1 MKRTL
6 TILILTCLALP
17 ALGQTLQLKERVVCE
32 GTELRL
38 ADLVHENGGVP
49 EGERVVADAPR
60 PGESSTISRARLQRR
75 LWDWGWRGHLEGP
88 ESVRVEC
95 PSVTLSLEPLK
106 EAARDRL
113 MQLLADDG
121 LRLDG
126 EIKGWVET
134 VRLADSR
141 IRWHLDLRGKADFRN
156 RSARLRIEDSR
167 GFHEDILLRFHCR
180 RPLRVPVAT
189 SDMKSGES
197 LKSWEYA
204 ERDAFFIDG
213 EILGPEALEDAVCKR
228 RIEKGTPLTD
238 HNLDAGLMVRAG
250 REVEIHLSRGA
261 VTVTL
266 QGVAQ
271 ADGALGDRV
280 AVRHMDSGELRRYRV
295 TGEGRVSPSYIDS
308 EEETS

>member
-1 MKRTL
+1 MKRL
-6 TILILTCLALP
+6 ITILILVALAAP
-17 ALGQTLQLKERVVCE
+17 AWSQSLQLRERVVCE
-32 GTELRL
+32 STELRL

-49 EGERVVADAPR
+49 EGQRVIADAPR
-60 PGESSTISRARLQRR
+60 PGESLTISRARLQRR

-95 PSVTLSLEPLK
+95 PAVTLSLEPLK

-113 MQLLADDG
+113 ARRLEEDG

-126 EIKGWVET
+126 AIKGWVES

-141 IRWHLDLRGKADFRN
+141 IRWQLDLRGKSDFRN

-180 RPLRVPVAT
+180 RPQMVPVAVKE
-189 SDMKSGES
+189 MKPGES
-197 LKSWEYA
+197 LRNWEYA

-213 EILGPEALEDAVCKR
+213 ELLEPEALADAVCNR

-238 HNLDAGLMVRAG
+238 RNLDAGLMVRAG

-266 QGVAQ
+266 RGVAQ
-271 ADGALGDRV
+271 ADGTLGDRV
-280 AVRHMDSGELRRYRV
+280 AVRHVDSGELRRYRV
-295 TGEGRVSPSYIDS
+295 TGEGRVSPSYIES
-308 EEETS
+308 QEETS